1 MRKGLRQLLVVSAS
15 KLNEQTFKRI
25 ILNAVKEQESD
36 VLDLQK
42 DQLNAGLLDKGDA
55 IEPPYAPFTVQKK
68 KKKGQDADR
77 VTLRDTGSFYNKQY
91 VKFHRESFEITSRD
105 RKTQK
110 LKRKYDGRGRLG
122 GDVFGLTD
130 ESKMLLGRAIL
141 PLIQHE
147 VRDRLFK
154 KRT

>member
-1 MRKGLRQLLVVSAS
+1 MRKGLKQLMVVSA
-15 KLNEQTFKRI
+15 KLLNEQTFKRI

-42 DQLNAGLLDKGDA
+42 GQLNAGVLDKGDA
-55 IEPPYAPFTVQKK
+55 IEPPYAPYTVAKK
-68 KKKGQDADR
+68 KKKSQDTDR

-91 VKFHRESFEITSRD
+91 VKFHRDSFEITSRD

-122 GDVFGLTD
+122 GDIFGLTE
-130 ESKMLLGRAIL
+130 ESKLILGRAIM
-141 PLIQHE
+141 PLIQYE
-147 VRDRLFK
+147 VRARLLK
-154 KRT
+154 KRV